1 MSFKPDNSAV
11 AIANM
16 ALGMVSISKTLSTLD
31 DAGINAQ
38 AVRRWYK
45 PIVARLLEM
54 HHWGLATK
62 SEPLISVTNI
72 QGNRWQYAYAT
83 PTDMAFPVGFTLGS
97 GVSSVSYYRGLAGLL
112 AMAYGKPIF
121 QYHNGLIHTNIL
133 GDLEYV
139 SYDITEEDFNAT
151 FTNIVVLMLAS
162 RLALELPKD
171 ADLADN
177 LAKQAQ
183 SEINIAITQNLNAG
197 NRKYGMEVSE
207 RELIRGSGYGYNW
220 DFFPLSPGA

>member
-16 ALGMVSISKTLSTLD
+16 ALGMVSESKTLSSID
-31 DAGINAQ
+31 DVGHNAQ
-38 AVRRWYK
+38 SVRRWYK
-45 PIVARLLEM
+45 PVVARLLEM

-62 SEPLISVTNI
+62 SEALTSVTNI

-83 PTDMAFPVGFTLGS
+83 PSDMAFPVGFSLGS
-97 GVSSVSYYRGLAGLL
+97 GVSSVSYYRGLAGLM
-112 AMAYGKPIF
+112 AMAYGRPIF
-121 QYHNGLIHTNIL
+121 QYHNGVIHTNIM

-139 SYDITEEDFNAT
+139 SYDITEADFNAT
-151 FTNIVVLMLAS
+151 FTNLVVLMLAS

-177 LAKQAQ
+177 LASQAQ

-207 RELIRGSGYGYNW
+207 RELVRGSGYGW
-220 DFFPLSPGA
+220 DYFPLSAGA